1 MLKKGILPEII
12 ISRINIVMGVLSIFF
27 RKLLKYKTVKI
38 TNYEDWTPDSHVNDV
53 ILLNGNQN
61 L

>member
-1 MLKKGILPEII
+1 
-12 ISRINIVMGVLSIFF
+12 MGVLSIFF